1 MKNTQHITKVLLGST
16 STTVLLTSETQCG
29 HFTLQILALP
39 CVQDYQGVD
48 ITTYHIP
55 CKQNTASGLTQTVF
69 CFLKKNIFSIHEKY
83 KFT

>member
-55 CKQNTASGLTQTVF
+55 CKQNTAWPHTGGVLF
-69 CFLKKNIFSIHEKY
+69 P
-83 KFT
+83 